1 MNKKK
6 KGYTS
11 HIGYFI
17 VRETALAYIIRIT
30 DESIRKEAVE
40 LMFKD
45 PRVDPN
51 YVFSLQH
58 KKDPKKVKGMSLD
71 CSDSQMESILP
82 YFLDHPKFE
91 LEDRILADLI
101 QSKRSDKIKEIMAH
115 PSKVKINLIF
125 SQHIEHY

>member
-6 KGYTS
+6 KEKGYTS
-11 HIGYFI
+11 HIGHFI

-30 DESIRKEAVE
+30 DENIRKEAVE

-58 KKDPKKVKGMSLD
+58 SKDQKIVKGMSLD
-71 CSDSQMESILP
+71 CSESQMASILP

-91 LEDRILADLI
+91 LDDRILTALI
-101 QSKRSDKIKEIMAH
+101 QSKHSDKIKEIMAH
-115 PSKVKINLIF
+115 PSKVKRNFNIF
-125 SQHIEHY
+125 ST